1 MGERHAQERMDDGDG
16 DHRMIAWP
24 AALKPTNGGF
34 GQLIRSLSGGP
45 SLSGFEQIVPQMTD
59 RWQARYQL
67 PLRNRDQ
74 MMAMRA
80 MLGNLRGR
88 TGTIALPAYEN
99 RYAPWRT
106 DQYGR
111 RFTPKYVRTRA
122 LDGSPY
128 ADPANI
134 NDTLITATLR
144 DTAPA
149 MWTSLVLRIAVGDPP
164 RPGNRFSIN
173 ARLYEITAIT
183 AVAGADYHVTIWP
196 WLRFSAAATTA
207 VDFTTPVCEMRLI
220 SDDQGQDAMQSLDV
234 MKYAS
239 PVLQFEEAAPVTDDT
254 PPSGG

>member
-1 MGERHAQERMDDGDG
+1 
-16 DHRMIAWP
+16 MIAWP
-24 AALKPTNGGF
+24 AALKPNNGGF
-34 GQLIRSLSGGP
+34 GQLVRSLSGGP
-45 SLSGFEQIVPQMTD
+45 SLSGFEQVVPQMTD
-59 RWQARYQL
+59 RWQARYQV
-67 PLRNRDQ
+67 PVRNREQ

-122 LDGSPY
+122 LDGTAY

-134 NDTLITATLR
+134 NDTLITATVR
-144 DTAPA
+144 DAAAAMADAIYVRMTTGAAPQ
-149 MWTSLVLRIAVGDPP
+149 
-164 RPGNRFSIN
+164 PGNRFSIN
-173 ARLYEITAIT
+173 ARLYEIG
-183 AVAGADYHVTIWP
+183 AVAAAGGVDYAVAIWP
-196 WLRFSAAATTA
+196 WLRFATAAGTV

-234 MKYAS
+234 MKYAA

-254 PPSGG
+254 PPA